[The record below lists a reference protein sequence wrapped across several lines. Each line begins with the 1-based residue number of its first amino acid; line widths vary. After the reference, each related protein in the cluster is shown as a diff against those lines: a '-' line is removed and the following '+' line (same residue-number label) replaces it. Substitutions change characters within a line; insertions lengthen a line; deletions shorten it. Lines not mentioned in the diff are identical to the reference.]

1 MRKVLVG
8 CLAVAALLFGSTV
21 LSGNAGAVIDSGT
34 IMPTPNV
41 GLPGEE
47 TNQLLGVSCISAT
60 SCTAVGYYDLGVDGN
75 KLMIQAWDGNSW
87 TIADTPEF
95 GGEHKLWSVSC
106 VSATSCTA
114 VGFIRTVNSNVDES
128 LVMVSN
134 GNTWSRVASPNA
146 GNGVSNELSSVSCLS
161 ETSCVAVGRFENGIE
176 YDSLAM
182 IWDGSTWTLTF
193 SPSPGNDNPLES
205 VSCVSAT
212 SCMAVGRYHDGQML
226 QSLAMAW
233 DGSVWTLVPVPFA
246 GVDNNR
252 LLGVSCLSATS
263 CIAVGNFDDNEELRT
278 LVVKWDGSTWQI
290 MSSPN
295 AGIYGQRLES
305 VSCVSATSCTAVGRY
320 SADAGGTRETLVLVW
335 DGSTWEVLESPNNG
349 NIGNTLEDV
358 SCVNDYSCIAV
369 GHYRANS
376 PQTLAL
382 SLVGTMPIPETTT
395 TTTGSSDPL
404 VPAFTG

>member
-21 LSGNAGAVIDSGT
+21 LSGKAGAVIDSGT

-146 GNGVSNELSSVSCLS
+146 GNGVSNELLSVSCLS
-161 ETSCVAVGRFENGIE
+161 QTSCVAVGRFENGIE

-182 IWDGSTWTLTF
+182 IWDGSAWTL
-193 SPSPGNDNPLES
+193 
-205 VSCVSAT
+205 
-212 SCMAVGRYHDGQML
+212 
-226 QSLAMAW
+226 
-233 DGSVWTLVPVPFA
+233 
-246 GVDNNR
+246 
-252 LLGVSCLSATS
+252 
-263 CIAVGNFDDNEELRT
+263 
-278 LVVKWDGSTWQI
+278 

-295 AGIYGQRLES
+295 PGDNNPLES

-349 NIGNTLEDV
+349 NIGNTLEAV
-358 SCVNDYSCIAV
+358 SCVTDYSCIAV
-369 GHYRANS
+369 GHYRADS

-382 SLVGTMPIPETTT
+382 SLVGPTPIPETTT